1 VQLYTLLGTRFKSEY
16 QLDDED
22 GIERLFFELASE
34 SRLSILLE
42 INRQKGKMREIA
54 RKLNLS
60 TTDTFRQLQR
70 LSDAMLIE
78 KQNDGSYGITQYGIL
93 VLKSA
98 NNLNFLFKHKVFFS
112 SHNFACLPS
121 QFLDRIGELSKAEFS
136 SDTMASI
143 NVVQRIIREADQ
155 YMWTGAV
162 EQPLSIRHILVES
175 IPRGVKYKFLFPKQ
189 FITADLTFPGMECAV
204 EWRAIV
210 HIPVNFVVSEKE
222 AGISFC
228 LPSGKTDY
236 VGFFGKDPTFMNWV
250 KELFQYYWAKGIRV

>member
-1 VQLYTLLGTRFKSEY
+1 LV
-16 QLDDED
+16 DEE

-34 SRLSILLE
+34 SRLSILRE
-42 INRQKGKMREIA
+42 INGHKGKMREIA

-70 LSDAMLIE
+70 LSDALLVE
-78 KQNDGSYGITQYGIL
+78 KQNDGNYSITQYGVL
-93 VLKSA
+93 VLRFS
-98 NNLNFLFKHKVFFS
+98 NNLEFLFKHRTFFS
-112 SHNFACLPS
+112 SHDFTRLPS

-155 YMWTGAV
+155 HMWTGAA

-175 IPRGVKYKFLFPKQ
+175 IPRGVKYKFLFPKRY
-189 FITADLTFPGMECAV
+189 ITPALTFPGMERAV
-204 EWRAIV
+204 EWRAIED
-210 HIPVNFVVSEKE
+210 IPVNLVLSEKE
-222 AGISFC
+222 AGISFY
-228 LPSGKTDY
+228 LPDGKTDY

-250 KELFQYYWAKGIRV
+250 KDVFEYYWVKGTRV

>member
-1 VQLYTLLGTRFKSEY
+1 LE
-16 QLDDED
+16 DEE

-34 SRLSILLE
+34 SRLSILRE
-42 INRQKGKMREIA
+42 INRQQGRMREIA

-70 LSDAMLIE
+70 LNDALLVQ
-78 KQNDGSYGITQYGIL
+78 KQNDGNYGITQYGIF
-93 VLKSA
+93 VLRLS
-98 NNLNFLFKHKVFFS
+98 NNLELLFKHRTFFS
-112 SHNFACLPS
+112 SHDFTILPS

-136 SDTMASI
+136 SDTMASV

-155 YMWTGAV
+155 YMWAGAA

-189 FITADLTFPGMECAV
+189 YITAALTFPGMERSV
-204 EWRAIV
+204 EWRAIED
-210 HIPVNFVVSEKE
+210 IPVNLVISEKE

-228 LPSGKTDY
+228 LPNGKTDY
-236 VGFFGKDPTFMNWV
+236 AGFFGKDPGFMNWV
-250 KELFQYYWAKGIRV
+250 KAVFEYYWAKGTRV